1 MNGVT
6 IKYQPPRL
14 YVKETQANGLSWS
27 VECED
32 ERLRERGNEILHL
45 DPVLPMSEVI
55 EWVLNTHGNFLCPNC
70 GVDLSFNGSNGA
82 GTVSLKCKNCGL
94 RPSIYNTFELLLM
107 KYKKILFGISL
118 YFYTPISLK
127 KCGEIVG
134 LDGGL
139 LTEVILNIGH
149 RNYEKN
155 GKPVI
160 IEYEGEKIIVFTC
173 DMMYK
178 GQKGLML
185 GVSGGFEVGVSGNE
199 STRDGLEEFFKFVDE
214 RTQEYPVDRYMFVVD
229 GNTNVMKQIL
239 ERYGRKAIIVSQ
251 IHSRW
256 GDVYVYFYKDDN
268 WWTLRIRT
276 DVFTRARRKR
286 NEKDLLAPGEV
297 ELYQGLVYI
306 SPETELKRTASEIL
320 KDKCKELI
328 RQLES
333 VNWEQKGR
341 IDIIMGSKVSTLN
354 HILKE
359 LKRRKENI
367 EPYTMKLRSV
377 ISDISRKYQQC
388 PGRRM
393 KKNII
398 NALKPLKIM
407 KDTINELSVNLLK
420 ENIKEDIK
428 KNEEES
434 RALQR

>member
-1 MNGVT
+1 MNEVT
-6 IKYQPPRL
+6 IKYQPPML
-14 YVKETQANGLSWS
+14 YVKETPANGLSWS

-32 ERLRERGNEILHL
+32 KRLRERGDEILHL

-55 EWVLNTHGNFLCPNC
+55 EWVLNRHGDFLCPNC
-70 GVDLSFNGSNGA
+70 GEDLGFNGSNGA

-118 YFYTPISLK
+118 YFYTPTSLK

-139 LTEVILNIGH
+139 LTEVILNIGN

-185 GVSGGFEVGVSGNE
+185 GVSGDFEVGVSGNE
-199 STRDGLEEFFKFVDE
+199 STLDGLEEFFKFVDE
-214 RTQEYPVDRYMFVVD
+214 RIKEYPVDRYMFVVD
-229 GNTNVMKQIL
+229 GKTNVIKRIL
-239 ERYGRKAIIVSQ
+239 ERYGKKAIIVSQ

-256 GDVYVYFYKDDN
+256 GDVYVYFYKDDD

-276 DVFTRARRKR
+276 DVFTSARKKR

-297 ELYQGLVYI
+297 ELYKGLVYI
-306 SPETELKRTASEIL
+306 SPETELKGTASDIL
-320 KDKCKELI
+320 RDECEELI
-328 RQLES
+328 KQLEN

-341 IDIIMGSKVSTLN
+341 IDIVMGSKVSTLN
-354 HILKE
+354 QILKE

-367 EPYTMKLRSV
+367 ESYTMKLGSV
-377 ISDISRKYQQC
+377 IANISKKYQQR

-393 KKNII
+393 KKNIV

-407 KDTINELSVNLLK
+407 KDKVNDLSINLLK

-434 RALQR
+434 QPLQR